1 MDGAHNFGR
10 FWFRLR
16 EIIQKWLLYFII
28 SKLTISVN
36 PLGECKSQP
45 SDRSWGYNWKTV
57 VQFESEI
64 MQRAILE
71 ERNYNQR
78 ISISTLGDS
87 VNQLCACK
95 SRSSERFWDFIGT
108 RPCFDLDPQLSF
120 FRGASCWKQLY
131 FFCLGRLKS
140 HLKALVHRPESNK
153 MYALKRNPSRGELV
167 LQRKQN
173 LMANPHQLLE

>member
-1 MDGAHNFGR
+1 MPDNWSIISRANRIVPSLWMVHVTLLLHNFGR

-16 EIIQKWLLYFII
+16 EIIQKLLFYFII
-28 SKLTISVN
+28 SKLVISVN
-36 PLGECKSQP
+36 QLGECKSQS

-57 VQFESEI
+57 AQFESEI

-87 VNQLCACK
+87 VNQLGACK

-108 RPCFDLDPQLSF
+108 RPWDIIKPGLR
-120 FRGASCWKQLY
+120 FRPAT
-131 FFCLGRLKS
+131 
-140 HLKALVHRPESNK
+140 
-153 MYALKRNPSRGELV
+153 
-167 LQRKQN
+167 
-173 LMANPHQLLE
+173 